1 MIDRFLNWGDHGKLK
16 SGKIK
21 GRCQPPLLLALL
33 SLPHFGIP
41 VPGIPY
47 DWSIVTVY
55 FNTYV
60 KHLTLR
66 AQNLTNLYICTAWL
80 SNPPTLHL
88 LKLWHLTYRWHRKWF
103 FRNWTSSAW
112 IEVNVHVFEKMFTG
126 SILLS
131 SCSFSLTH
139 YFTAHLFF
147 SLICTDHEPGTGYTL
162 LYSVSHSII
171 ILL

>member
-1 MIDRFLNWGDHGKLK
+1 MWRLEKDGVVE
-16 SGKIK
+16 
-21 GRCQPPLLLALL
+21 
-33 SLPHFGIP
+33 P
-41 VPGIPY
+41 VSIAFITSFWY
-47 DWSIVTVY
+47 TSSWYTLWLVNNIVTVY

-103 FRNWTSSAW
+103 FRNWRSSAW

-131 SCSFSLTH
+131 SCSFSLTQ

-147 SLICTDHEPGTGYTL
+147 SLICTDHEPGTGYTI